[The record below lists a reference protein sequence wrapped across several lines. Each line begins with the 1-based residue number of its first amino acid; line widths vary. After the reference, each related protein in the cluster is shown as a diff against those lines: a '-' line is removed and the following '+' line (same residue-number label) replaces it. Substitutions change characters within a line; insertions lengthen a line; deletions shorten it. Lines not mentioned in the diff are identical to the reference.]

1 MGCKIVWFTGLSGTG
16 KSTLSKKIYKILK
29 KKKLKVLNYDGDI
42 FRKKNKF
49 KNSFTK
55 KNIEKNNL
63 LIIKSIKKKI
73 HLYDFILV
81 SVISPLIK
89 TREKAKKTFRQNYFE
104 VNTFSKLSTLIK
116 RDTKGLYRRAKDN
129 KLKNLIGYNSKIKY
143 EKSKYSVTK
152 INTDVLTVKQST
164 RILMKKIFLKK

>member
-1 MGCKIVWFTGLSGTG
+1 MRRVTENLCANSEN
-16 KSTLSKKIYKILK
+16 KKEHILYIK
-29 KKKLKVLNYDGDI
+29 A
-42 FRKKNKF
+42 NKF
-49 KNSFTK
+49 TFYDLHLTFNR
-55 KNIEKNNL
+55 IC
-63 LIIKSIKKKI
+63 LISR
-73 HLYDFILV
+73 
-81 SVISPLIK
+81 LIK
-89 TREKAKKTFRQNYFE
+89 TRIKAKRTFRQNYFE

>member
-1 MGCKIVWFTGLSGTG
+1 MEIFLEKTNLKIASQ
-16 KSTLSKKIYKILK
+16 
-29 KKKLKVLNYDGDI
+29 
-42 FRKKNKF
+42 
-49 KNSFTK
+49 K

-63 LIIKSIKKKI
+63 LIINSIKKKI